1 MQKFY
6 NPKLYKPP
14 APTSAPVFVQIQQ
27 HVQHKADPGPPPTL
41 DFGGSKGQEATG
53 VLAMMDS
60 ILKDLDKE
68 MIEAEA
74 EEKDAQADY
83 EKMMKDSTE
92 KRAEDSKMLSEKQA
106 AKADMEADLNKA
118 KDDKMTTSKE
128 FFAMK
133 TYIAT
138 LHGECDWLLQYFD
151 ARKEARDSEIDAM
164 GKAKS
169 VLLGADYELV
179 QTKASVQTTSKK
191 NLRH

>member
-1 MQKFY
+1 
-6 NPKLYKPP
+6 
-14 APTSAPVFVQIQQ
+14 
-27 HVQHKADPGPPPTL
+27 
-41 DFGGSKGQEATG
+41 
-53 VLAMMDS
+53 MMDS

-83 EKMMKDSTE
+83 EKMMTDSAE
-92 KRAEDSKMLSEKQA
+92 KRAEDTKMLTEKQA

-128 FFAMK
+128 LFAMK
-133 TYIAT
+133 QYIAT
-138 LHGECDWLLQYFD
+138 LHGECDWLVQYFD
-151 ARKEARDSEIDAM
+151 ARKEARDNEIDAM

-169 VLLGADYELV
+169 VLMGADYGLL
-179 QTKASVQTTSKK
+179 QMKSKK